1 MKKKICVLTV
11 AFSLIFA
18 NTLMPVVWAEESEK
32 NKTVEQSENV
42 NDLPENPSENN
53 IEVENNEE
61 NLEIPENNL
70 TEENSE
76 SELLEEEVEIKNAF
90 VSDESGIKYYDSE
103 GKTVSGEVTIN
114 GFLYCFNEEGYLKLG
129 LQENSKGKSF
139 YTDVEPYLN
148 VNKFQNMEEGSR
160 YFDENGLMVHG
171 CKKINSKWYYFDETG
186 VMYHQGWKNDG
197 EKKCYYNEDGTLA
210 LGVKKIGSSWY
221 YFKGDGNMHIGW
233 RKEGKNKYYY
243 NTNGT
248 LALGAKR
255 IGSSWYY
262 FKGDGNMHIGWRK
275 EGKNKYYYNTNG
287 TLALGEIGSSWYYF
301 KGDGN
306 MHIGWRKEGKNKYY
320 YNTNGTLALGVKKIG
335 SSWYYFKGD
344 GNMHIGWRTEGKNK
358 YYYNTNGTLALGAKT
373 INGKT
378 YYFNKDGTLAG
389 TTQMSLKA
397 QQYSS
402 KTKWMILVDTKKNR
416 VGVFNGSKGNWV
428 QKKDWICTSG
438 AKATPTVKGQFTVGS
453 KGKVF
458 GHGYS
463 CWYYTQ
469 FYGDYLFHSILY
481 NPGSMTSIQ
490 DGRLGINASHGCV
503 RLSLNNA
510 KWIYNNIPKGTKVV
524 VY

>member
-248 LALGAKR
+248 LALG
-255 IGSSWYY
+255 
-262 FKGDGNMHIGWRK
+262 
-275 EGKNKYYYNTNG
+275 
-287 TLALGEIGSSWYYF
+287 
-301 KGDGN
+301 
-306 MHIGWRKEGKNKYY
+306 
-320 YNTNGTLALGVKKIG
+320 VKKIG